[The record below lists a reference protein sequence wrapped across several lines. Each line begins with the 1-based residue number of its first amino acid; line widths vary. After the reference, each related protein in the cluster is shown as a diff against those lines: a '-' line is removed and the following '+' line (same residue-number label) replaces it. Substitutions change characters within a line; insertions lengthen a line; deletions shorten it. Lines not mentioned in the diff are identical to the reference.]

1 MLVFQTDFTYKEG
14 AVAAMYGVVK
24 SVDCDIEIITATHE
38 IPQYDTWSASYRL
51 YQYIDFWPKG
61 TIFVSVVDPGVGTS
75 RRACVAKTKNGY
87 YIVTP
92 DNGSLTHVDRYFGIE
107 EVRQIDETI
116 NRLHREDNGAV
127 SIFHGRDLFGYC
139 AARLASGIISYEEV
153 GPAYD
158 VNEIVRHEIKE
169 AVIHDER
176 IEGMFEINDP
186 NFGNLWTNITLKD
199 FLNAG
204 FKAGDMVHTVITYK
218 DETVFDS
225 FIPYYD
231 SFGKA
236 ADHSVMIYNNEI
248 NKMGLAK
255 VTGNLCEDCNLSYG
269 EDYKEFIKK
278 CMTIKMLIRKIKE
291 IQKIDLCYAFV
302 TQMK

>member
-1 MLVFQTDFTYKEG
+1 MKKMLVFQTDFTYKEG

-24 SVDCDIEIITATHE
+24 SVDSDIEIITATHE

-107 EVRQIDETI
+107 EVRVIDETI
-116 NRLHREDNGAV
+116 NRLHRQDNGAV

-139 AARLASGIISYEEV
+139 AARLASGIITYEQV
-153 GPAYD
+153 GPLYD
-158 VNEIVRHEIKE
+158 VSEIVRHEITE
-169 AVIHDER
+169 PEIYEDR

-186 NFGNLWTNITLKD
+186 NFGNLWTNVLLSD
-199 FLNAG
+199 FLKL
-204 FKAGDMVHTVITYK
+204 FKMGDLVHTVILK
-218 DETVFDS
+218 NDEIVFDQS
-225 FIPYYD
+225 IPYFD

-236 ADHSVMIYNNEI
+236 ASKSVMIYNNEI
-248 NKMGLAK
+248 NKMGLAE
-255 VTGNLCEDCNLSYG
+255 VTGNLCEDYGLSYG
-269 EDYKEFIKK
+269 QDYKVVFRHE
-278 CMTIKMLIRKIKE
+278 
-291 IQKIDLCYAFV
+291 
-302 TQMK
+302 